1 MREERERSER
11 SDESAGR
18 SPVAGAVG
26 GGVGG
31 AMVGATVG
39 TVTAGPI
46 GTIVGAIAGAIGG
59 SWVGIAAA
67 TEAHYDE
74 SHDRRYRAHYESSS
88 EQLADRTFEQLRP
101 AYQVGHLAAV
111 NADYF
116 GRDFE
121 EIEPDLQR
129 GWTDEL
135 HREHGD
141 WEAARRFARHAFD
154 QARGNRSTGANMYM
168 TSEPIG
174 ETQSHQRPS
183 FADPIAQGDPDHVAG
198 ERGVPGRGDIDR

>member
-1 MREERERSER
+1 
-11 SDESAGR
+11 
-18 SPVAGAVG
+18 
-26 GGVGG
+26 
-31 AMVGATVG
+31 MVGATVG

-59 SWVGIAAA
+59 SWVGIAAS
-67 TEAHYDE
+67 TEAHYDAT
-74 SHDRRYRAHYESSS
+74 HDRRYREHYETSS
-88 EQLADRTFEQLRP
+88 ERLADRSFEQLRP

-111 NADYF
+111 NSDYF

-121 EIEPDLQR
+121 EVESDLQR

-141 WEAARRFARHAFD
+141 WESARRFARHAFE
-154 QARGNRSTGANMYM
+154 QARGNRSTGSTTYL

-174 ETQSHQRPS
+174 ETESHQRPS
-183 FADPIAQGDPDHVAG
+183 FADPIARGDPDRVGG
-198 ERGVPGRGDIDR
+198 ERGMSTRDDGDR